1 MSAQQAA
8 DAVKDAVSNVA
19 DKVSQLTTGEGSAAG
34 GTQPNLLKDDVTG
47 EMVSKTELKK
57 RQKQREKDA
66 KKAERDANK
75 TVPPA
80 SKRKAGAEAEDES
93 QLNPNVSQWRRMQTY
108 IFQDM
113 ECAIESRTS

>member
-1 MSAQQAA
+1 MSTQQAA

-19 DKVSQLTTGEGSAAG
+19 DKVSQLTTGEGASTTG

-66 KKAERDANK
+66 KKAERDA
-75 TVPPA
+75 TRTAPPPP
-80 SKRKAGAEAEDES
+80 RRRAGDNAEDES
-93 QLNPNVSQWRRMQTY
+93 QLNPNVSQ
-108 IFQDM
+108 
-113 ECAIESRTS
+113 